1 MKPYYVYTHSS
12 RGQVFYVGCA
22 TTTFSKRGVRAKRG
36 RAYSRLGHTSAW
48 CLAARDGYEVSI
60 VFESDDRSESFARE
74 VELIAELRATGAP
87 LVNLARGGPGA
98 AGVKDSDEVRRKK
111 SITKVGALNP
121 MHGKTGAAH
130 PNSRKVVDKNSGDV
144 FDSVLIAA
152 ESRGLKMKTLYNWL
166 SGHRKN
172 PTTLEFA

>member
-1 MKPYYVYTHSS
+1 MKPYYVYTHSA

-22 TTTFSKRGVRAKRG
+22 TINANKRGVRAKRS
-36 RAYSRLGHTSAW
+36 RAYSRDGHIQAW
-48 CLAARDGYEVSI
+48 HLAASGGHEVSI
-60 VFESDDRSESFARE
+60 VFESSDRAESFARE
-74 VELIAELRATGAP
+74 VELIEELRAAGAP
-87 LVNLARGGPGA
+87 LVNLARGGPGI

-130 PNSRKVVDKNSGDV
+130 PNSRKVVDKDSGDV
-144 FDSVLIAA
+144 FDSVLVAA